1 MKIKMLSIAALTA
14 FLTACGGTE
23 ETKTVEYYSQNQ
35 TDRDAKLQECA
46 NNPGDLAN
54 TPNCKNAEA
63 AAVKAS
69 AGEYDPNPWGD
80 SNPWGDTNGTSK
92 KE

>member
-1 MKIKMLSIAALTA
+1 MKIKILSIATLTV
-14 FLTACGGTE
+14 FLTACGGSE

-35 TDRDAKLQECA
+35 IDRDAKLQECS

-63 AAVKAS
+63 AALKAMK
-69 AGEYDPNPWGD
+69 GD
-80 SNPWGDTNGTSK
+80 NDFTISLVPDK